1 MRATTASPVQRA
13 PTPLPALRA
22 RAAREL
28 SGTGRQ
34 TDRDACPWSMNVLPT
49 LGCLINRGRHSGS
62 RSRND
67 SLSIPNP
74 DTEHEIFK
82 LNPES
87 RARILNY
94 QNSIPMSNPKFFK
107 LHPESRSGISKS
119 VISIPNREICYFNP
133 DPEFWDGF
141 GICSGSSGC
150 QSRIPTSANHMIIVY
165 RNFFPFLIRHPINSA

>member
-1 MRATTASPVQRA
+1 MIALVKCPPTDDGWTISVVTGGANIAYHVQSGVSPKFEFNLKFEILKIYFENTKCCDLLQSANIPELNGPGSMSARMRATTASPVQRA

-49 LGCLINRGRHSGS
+49 LGWLIIRGRYSGS

-74 DTEHEIFK
+74 DVEFQIFQTQYRIPIRNLEICNFI
-82 LNPES
+82 PES
-87 RARILNY
+87 RNL
-94 QNSIPMSNPKFFK
+94 
-107 LHPESRSGISKS
+107 
-119 VISIPNREICYFNP
+119 
-133 DPEFWDGF
+133 
-141 GICSGSSGC
+141 
-150 QSRIPTSANHMIIVY
+150 
-165 RNFFPFLIRHPINSA
+165 